1 MGAIFKRELRSYFYS
16 PLGYAFLVVMWVA
29 GGYYFTYMLANSVSY
44 VEYIFQSLLSIVMM
58 VIPILTMRLL
68 SEDKKLKTD
77 QLLFTS
83 PVNTGGV
90 VWGKYFAA
98 LVMFLIGIASTI
110 IFIVILATFTTPNWN
125 IFLGNFIG
133 LALLGGAVISI
144 GLFVSS
150 LTENQMISAIVS
162 FAVMM
167 FIFMFDTIA
176 QMIPPSLS
184 FISTIIKELS
194 FTSRYNDFVSGILN
208 ISHLVFFISVI
219 VVFNFLTIRLLERKR
234 WS

>member
-16 PLGYAFLVVMWVA
+16 PLGYAFIIVMWVA
-29 GGYYFTYMLANSVSY
+29 SGYFFTYMLANSVSY
-44 VEYIFQSLLSIVMM
+44 IEYIFQSLLSIVMM
-58 VIPILTMRLL
+58 IIPILTMRLL

-83 PVNTGGV
+83 PVNTSGV

-98 LVMFLIGIASTI
+98 LVMFLIGIASTVVY
-110 IFIVILATFTTPNWN
+110 IVILATFTTPNWN
-125 IFLGNFIG
+125 IFLGNFLG
-133 LALLGGAVISI
+133 LALLGGALISI
-144 GLFVSS
+144 GLLISS

-167 FIFMFDTIA
+167 FIFAFDTIA
-176 QMIPPSLS
+176 QIIPPNLS

-208 ISHLVFFISVI
+208 ISHIVFFISII
-219 VVFNFLTIRLLERKR
+219 VVFNFLTVRLIERKR

>member
-16 PLGYAFLVVMWVA
+16 PLGYVFLIVMWLA
-29 GGYYFTYMLANSVSY
+29 SGYFFTFMLLNQVSLIEY
-44 VEYIFQSLLSIVMM
+44 VFQNLMSIVMII
-58 VIPILTMRLL
+58 IPILTMRLM
-68 SEDKKLKTD
+68 SEEKKLKTD

-83 PVNTGGV
+83 PVHTSGV

-98 LVMFLIGIASTI
+98 LIMFLIGIATTL

-133 LALLGGAVISI
+133 LAVLGGALISI
-144 GLFVSS
+144 GLFISS
-150 LTENQMISAIVS
+150 LTENQMIAAIIS
-162 FAVMM
+162 FAVMLM
-167 FIFMFDTIA
+167 ITMFDMIA

-184 FISTIIKELS
+184 FLATILRELS

-208 ISHLVFFISVI
+208 ISHVLFFVSII
-219 VVFNFLTIRLLERKR
+219 VVFNFLTVRLLERKR
-234 WS
+234 WN